1 VNTGISSGPSI
12 TVVIPTYQRRSVVIA
27 SVNSVLAQDHT
38 PDEIIVVDD
47 GSTDGTADA
56 LSHKFGRRVSVLRQ
70 KNLGPSAA
78 RNAGVTMASGGL
90 IAFLD
95 SDNTW
100 LPQHLTMIRALFDR
114 YPDAVLVSTQR
125 DYRFG
130 TEDPSNARFDS
141 LAEDLLLSTAGVGFL
156 SSVAVRR
163 DVLLDVGGFGENM
176 RHGEDN
182 ELFLRLSLQ
191 GPFALMAGKT
201 VVKGHSADSLSEEGR
216 RTGVDVQ
223 TLRISGQRML
233 DELDGSDRPD
243 AEKLRAAAA
252 ARIAIGAL
260 IEGLVNG
267 SPVPQLRTHVAQ
279 IRRLAPRLEARP
291 VSVAWLLPSKVPGWD
306 RPAHRVRTLILLLR
320 SWPLTPKTGYLWLMA
335 GGLMV
340 AFRPPPNRRT

>member
-12 TVVIPTYQRRSVVIA
+12 AVVIPTYQRRSVVLG
-27 SVNSVLAQDHT
+27 SVESVLAQDHT

-56 LSHKFGRRVSVLRQ
+56 LSGEFGRRISVLRQ
-70 KNLGPSAA
+70 ENLGPSAA
-78 RNAGVTMASGGL
+78 RNAGVTMASSAV

-100 LPQHLTMIRALFDR
+100 LPHHLTMIRALFDQ

-130 TEDPSNARFDS
+130 TEDPGCARFDY
-141 LAEDLLLSTAGVGFL
+141 LAEDLLLSMAGVGFL
-156 SSVAVRR
+156 SSVAVQRN
-163 DVLLDVGGFGENM
+163 VLLDVGGFGENM

-201 VVKGHSADSLSEEGR
+201 VVKGHSVDSLSDEGR

-223 TLRISGQRML
+223 TLRVSGQRML
-233 DELDGSDRPD
+233 CELDGSDRPD

-267 SPVPQLRTHVAQ
+267 SSVRELRTHAAQ
-279 IRRLAPRLEARP
+279 IRRLAPRLETRP
-291 VSVAWLLPSKVPGWD
+291 VSVAWLLPSKIPGWD
-306 RPAHRVRTLILLLR
+306 RPARRVRTLILLLR
-320 SWPLTPKTGYLWLMA
+320 SWPLTPRKGYLWLMA
-335 GGLMV
+335 GALMV